1 MAHSIAHPE
10 SAAGAGSTP
19 RALRFALLASPLIG
33 ITFLAKFGFPPLAAL
48 GVGISIFF
56 LLGAIAAG
64 AVLGAMSIDPRRLA
78 LFTAMLG
85 ILGLIQIFQ
94 PNSFSP
100 TSLLL
105 LVAIHLPY
113 IFTVP
118 GVDDR
123 DRIIRFFLS
132 IVTVFAWLGIAQYG
146 LQFIVSPRFLF
157 PIENFTPNAFIVQ
170 LFNHQAAMEYGSHE
184 YRANGVFFLEPSFFS
199 QILSLSL

>member
-1 MAHSIAHPE
+1 MAITVAQPE
-10 SAAGAGSTP
+10 PALAAESTP
-19 RALRFALLASPLIG
+19 KWLPFALLAAPLIG
-33 ITFLAKFGFPPLAAL
+33 ATFISKFGFPPLAAL
-48 GVGISIFF
+48 GIGVSIFF
-56 LLGAIAAG
+56 LLGVLAVG
-64 AVLGAMSIDPRRLA
+64 AVLGGVSIEPRRLA
-78 LFTAMLG
+78 LFTAMIG

-118 GVDDR
+118 GDDAR
-123 DRIIRFFLS
+123 DRLIRFFLS

-146 LQFIVSPRFLF
+146 LQFIVRLRFLF

-199 QILSLSL
+199 QILSVAI